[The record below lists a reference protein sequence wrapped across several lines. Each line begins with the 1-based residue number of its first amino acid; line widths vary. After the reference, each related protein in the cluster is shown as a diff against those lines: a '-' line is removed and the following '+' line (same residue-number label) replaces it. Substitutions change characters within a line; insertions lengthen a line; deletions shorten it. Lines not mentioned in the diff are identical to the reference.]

1 MKKPAARQEV
11 EASLYDSDF
20 YEWTQTVAENLRQ
33 FPLAKAEL
41 EHVADEIADMG
52 KRDRR
57 EIRSGMIVLLMH
69 LMKWAAQPELR
80 DKSTWRSTI
89 NEQRYQ
95 VEAMLED
102 SPSLRGDLIREIS
115 HIYSK
120 AAARA
125 ADETGLPLSTFSRV
139 DTFPGKVAHV
149 VAHLVA
155 QVDRLL
161 SGTFLPEKMDELF

>member
-1 MKKPAARQEV
+1 MKKPTARLEV

-33 FPLAKAEL
+33 FPLPKADL

-52 KRDRR
+52 KRERR
-57 EIRSGMIVLLMH
+57 EIRSRMIVLVMH

-80 DKSTWRSTI
+80 DKATWRSTI

-95 VEAMLED
+95 VEGMLED
-102 SPSLRGDLIREIS
+102 SPSLRVDLIREIP

-139 DTFPGKVAHV
+139 DTFPGKVAHL
-149 VAHLVA
+149 VAHL
-155 QVDRLL
+155 DRLL
-161 SGTFLPEKMDELF
+161 SGTFLPEKMDDLF